1 MKEYLFESKRLGFR
15 VLDDND
21 KAFFINLGQD
31 PEVMK
36 YLPAIESE
44 EKLLEKMVSLQEF
57 HRNLGYTFWVVDHK
71 ETGDQLGIIGVKPVS
86 FEAFFTP
93 AIEIGWRVA
102 KKFWRQGFAFEAA
115 TRCLEFAKEKNIA
128 KEIIAFTSFDNL
140 SSQGVM
146 RKLNMKHIGDFDYP
160 HSEENIKHLAFRIEL

>member
-44 EKLLEKMVSLQEF
+44 EKLLEKKQEISL
-57 HRNLGYTFWVVDHK
+57 V
-71 ETGDQLGIIGVKPVS
+71 
-86 FEAFFTP
+86 
-93 AIEIGWRVA
+93 
-102 KKFWRQGFAFEAA
+102 
-115 TRCLEFAKEKNIA
+115 
-128 KEIIAFTSFDNL
+128 L
-140 SSQGVM
+140 SV
-146 RKLNMKHIGDFDYP
+146 
-160 HSEENIKHLAFRIEL
+160 